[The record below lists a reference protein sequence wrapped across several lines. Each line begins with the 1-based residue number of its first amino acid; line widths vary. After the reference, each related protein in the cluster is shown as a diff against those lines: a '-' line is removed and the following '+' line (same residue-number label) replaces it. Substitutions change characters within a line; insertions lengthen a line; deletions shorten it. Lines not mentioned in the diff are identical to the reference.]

1 MQYSSRSLGL
11 KIKKLREG
19 KNISREQMADVLN
32 LSVRTDGKIEVG
44 ERELHINEAIAMAK
58 KLDV

>member
-1 MQYSSRSLGL
+1 MQYSSRSLGF

-32 LSVRTDGKIEVG
+32 LSVRTYGKIEVG
-44 ERELHINEAIAMAK
+44 ERDLYINEAIAMS
-58 KLDV
+58 